1 MKNNKL
7 TGLFVLDCDLIS
19 NVIKGVCYSQFKI
32 SADAIEGSMLFLW
45 YVASIVGS

>member
-19 NVIKGVCYSQFKI
+19 NVIKGVCYSQFEI